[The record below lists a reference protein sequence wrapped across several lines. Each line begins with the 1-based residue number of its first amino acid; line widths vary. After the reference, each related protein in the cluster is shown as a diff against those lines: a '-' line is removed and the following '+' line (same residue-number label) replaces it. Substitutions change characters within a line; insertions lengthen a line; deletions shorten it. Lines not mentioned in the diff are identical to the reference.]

1 MLYAVISDVHAN
13 LEALVAVLQDI
24 KNKKIKDILFLGDA
38 VGYGPDP
45 NECLNILTK
54 KCRLM
59 IAGNHDHAAVG
70 LTNIE
75 YFNQYARDAIEWT
88 ASSLTKKSIKALDSF
103 PIVKVLKKNSILLVH
118 STPKDPEEWHYLLS
132 LWDAEVNF
140 DYFEQKFCFLGHSH
154 QPFII
159 ERLPSGELLSYKD
172 MAKIKKKSRYIINAG
187 SVGQPRD
194 RDPRACYAIINDEK
208 IELIRV
214 EYDVEKTQAKMKT
227 AGLPVHLIE
236 RLAKGA

>member
-1 MLYAVISDVHAN
+1 MLYAIISDVHAN
-13 LEALVAVLQDI
+13 LEALKAVLQDI
-24 KNKKIKDILFLGDA
+24 KGRKIKDIVFIGDA

-45 NECLNILTK
+45 NECLDILSK
-54 KCRLM
+54 KCMVM

-88 ASSLTKKSIKALDSF
+88 VSSLTRKSITVLNSLPLINFLD
-103 PIVKVLKKNSILLVH
+103 KDSIMLVH
-118 STPKDPEEWHYLLS
+118 STPKKPEEWHYLIS

-140 DYFEQKFCFLGHSH
+140 NYFEQMFCFLGHSH

-159 ERLPSGELLSYKD
+159 ERLSSGEMLSYKD
-172 MAKIKKKSRYIINAG
+172 MAMIKKKSRYIINAG

-194 RDPRACYAIINDEK
+194 RDPRACYAIIDDEK
-208 IELIRV
+208 IEIIRV
-214 EYDVEKTQAKMKT
+214 EYDIEKTQTKMKT

-236 RLAKGA
+236 RLAKGI